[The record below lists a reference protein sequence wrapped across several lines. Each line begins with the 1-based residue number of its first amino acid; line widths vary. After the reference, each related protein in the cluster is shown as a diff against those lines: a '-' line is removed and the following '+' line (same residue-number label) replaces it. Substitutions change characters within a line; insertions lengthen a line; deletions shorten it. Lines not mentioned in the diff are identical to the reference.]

1 MQDNK
6 IVIVNHGKQFGC
18 VQWLTFHC
26 PKCSNNLG
34 TNKEQECSRCGTLLK
49 KGEKG
54 VSDGF

>member
-18 VQWLTFHC
+18 AQWYTFHC

-34 TNKEQECSRCGTLLK
+34 ANKEQECSRCGTLVK
-49 KGEKG
+49 KGER
-54 VSDGF
+54 